1 MNTTILIL
9 DKVKYKDKI
18 VNAKKAFVKKVEEW
32 IKEKKIRSKFTLDK
46 YEIVYQ
52 GAPLQDDIK
61 KEFDEINKVLKTIK
75 YGILPGHWDEIV
87 GGSRKKTRSRRNVST
102 KKTRKNKRKD

>member
-1 MNTTILIL
+1 M
-9 DKVKYKDKI
+9 
-18 VNAKKAFVKKVEEW
+18 
-32 IKEKKIRSKFTLDK
+32 IKEKKIRSKFTLGK

>member
-1 MNTTILIL
+1 MNTTILKL
-9 DKVKYKDKI
+9 DKVKRKDKI
-18 VNAKKAFVKKVEEW
+18 VNAKKAFVEKVEDWVE
-32 IKEKKIRSKFTLDK
+32 IQHKPGLELDDKK
-46 YEIVYQ
+46 EIVYE
-52 GAPLQDDIK
+52 GPPLTGKIK
-61 KEFDEINKVLKTIK
+61 DEFDEINKVLKTIK